1 MMKINIIGLVF
12 IALFLTGCTYYQ
24 TAPGTY
30 STTSTV
36 SKFDRSWSAA
46 IGAFSDQGVH
56 ISTENRD
63 AGIIQGSYNG
73 TAVSGNI
80 NRQADGSVRV
90 QFNTTAKDR
99 LLVNAITD
107 SYNSR
112 MGR

>member
-1 MMKINIIGLVF
+1 MKTSITTF
-12 IALFLTGCTYYQ
+12 IFMLLLLSGCTYYQ

-30 STTSTV
+30 SKAPTI

-46 IGAFSDQGVH
+46 IGAFADQGIN
-56 ISTENRD
+56 ISTENRA
-63 AGIIQGSYNG
+63 AGVIQGSHNG
-73 TAVSGNI
+73 TNVSGNI

-90 QFNTTAKDR
+90 QFNTTANDR
-99 LLVNAITD
+99 VLVNRITE